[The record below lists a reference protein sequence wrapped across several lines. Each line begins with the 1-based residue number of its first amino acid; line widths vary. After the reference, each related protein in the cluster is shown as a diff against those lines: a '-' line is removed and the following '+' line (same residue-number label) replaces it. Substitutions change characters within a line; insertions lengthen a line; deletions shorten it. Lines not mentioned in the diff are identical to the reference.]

1 MINKNSK
8 SSYQNDI
15 YKSKYN
21 KYKAKY
27 LALKN
32 QIEGGSRIFLSEE
45 GLGLEEERQKSTFS
59 DQGTRPILSEE
70 GLEEKDSRGS
80 KSIFPLGPEL
90 DIENTTVINN
100 TQDTLLN
107 NINQQFKL
115 TNDKITKIFDKLND
129 LTALTGGG
137 INEIGSFTQEDIDF
151 ITESN
156 KKDHMNMINIINS
169 NLDLNFKNLNENLDK
184 VVQHVDDLAMCQR

>member
-1 MINKNSK
+1 MKIRQSLIILK
-8 SSYQNDI
+8 I
-15 YKSKYN
+15 LCYN
-21 KYKAKY
+21 
-27 LALKN
+27 L
-32 QIEGGSRIFLSEE
+32 
-45 GLGLEEERQKSTFS
+45 
-59 DQGTRPILSEE
+59 
-70 GLEEKDSRGS
+70 
-80 KSIFPLGPEL
+80 
-90 DIENTTVINN
+90 
-100 TQDTLLN
+100 
-107 NINQQFKL
+107 NQQFKL

-129 LTALTGGG
+129 LTSLTGGG

>member
-1 MINKNSK
+1 MYQERYLINKNST
-8 SSYQNDI
+8 SSQLALL

-100 TQDTLLN
+100 TQDTLL
-107 NINQQFKL
+107 
-115 TNDKITKIFDKLND
+115 
-129 LTALTGGG
+129 
-137 INEIGSFTQEDIDF
+137 
-151 ITESN
+151 
-156 KKDHMNMINIINS
+156 
-169 NLDLNFKNLNENLDK
+169 
-184 VVQHVDDLAMCQR
+184 